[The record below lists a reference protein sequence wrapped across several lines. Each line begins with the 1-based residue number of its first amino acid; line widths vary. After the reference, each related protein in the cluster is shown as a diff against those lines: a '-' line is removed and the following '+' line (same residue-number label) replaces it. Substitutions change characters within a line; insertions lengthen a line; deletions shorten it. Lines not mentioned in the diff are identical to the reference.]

1 MVKSGHKPKKEP
13 KSGQVLPSPPVQSSL
28 NPQAALFKAI
38 TKPCSLEVNVSQSD
52 SCETLPLKGK
62 KKKARKVKKNP
73 NTPSPDEKLCTQ
85 MPISQV
91 KDSLVKEQYF
101 DEEVEAISISE
112 ELIQLLEEERL
123 EKVNTRISRAKE
135 VRKKL
140 TGTGPPTDESTPRGR
155 CRCFPRHRA
164 SM

>member
-13 KSGQVLPSPPVQSSL
+13 KSGQVLSSPPVQSSL

-38 TKPCSLEVNVSQSD
+38 TKPCSLEVNVSQPD

-73 NTPSPDEKLCTQ
+73 NTPPPGEKVCTQ
-85 MPISQV
+85 MPTSQV
-91 KDSLVKEQYF
+91 RDSLVKEQHF

-135 VRKKL
+135 VRKTL
-140 TGTGPPTDESTPRGR
+140 SGTGTTQTNQHPEAGAA
-155 CRCFPRHRA
+155 A
-164 SM
+164 SPSIEQV